1 MIRSFSLLSKL
12 KISSYISLSLDFF
25 KLFFICTDFQTL
37 TLQLDHH
44 KTTDENILAGTISS
58 SSASSGDLL
67 LQQSPKNKT
76 KLARWGWI
84 DVKIAFKVFL
94 VIASGCLSSVP
105 FEMIMRRDRGS
116 GMFAAFFLHIYT
128 VSIGFPRASRENY
141 LLGSKMPITWHIM
154 LVCLSF
160 MFIVFKTAAI
170 ENMPMPLFIVGSNM
184 QLVAGVVIGYV
195 VDGHSYSLGQICSV
209 LFVTLGC
216 IIVTLNG
223 DGFTSSLGLASTL
236 FGLFCITTAVSILSF
251 LVSASNIAVKRYGAD
266 TLEQMF
272 RQHLFSLPLFFVSWE
287 TIGPRFRTWSE
298 SPSIF
303 TIFGSPVPILYV
315 LLLCTTV
322 FAQINRYLSTNLAI
336 ETGALESQIVCAAT
350 KTIVLLVSL
359 LYFNAPPYPSIR
371 IWAGV
376 ILQLLGSLMYARI
389 TAMLQEKGN
398 LENFMGKTKALKRND
413 SDKEGSNSEEE
424 GSFNLGMPS
433 RSNSMPNNIEKGN
446 MRRTNSKS
454 SLESL
459 MQNVVSPV
467 KEKEALA

>member
-1 MIRSFSLLSKL
+1 M
-12 KISSYISLSLDFF
+12 
-25 KLFFICTDFQTL
+25 
-37 TLQLDHH
+37 
-44 KTTDENILAGTISS
+44 
-58 SSASSGDLL
+58 
-67 LQQSPKNKT
+67 
-76 KLARWGWI
+76 
-84 DVKIAFKVFL
+84 AFKVFL
-94 VIASGCLSSVP
+94 VIASGCLSSIP

-128 VSIGFPRASRENY
+128 VSIGFPRANRDGY
-141 LLGSKMPITWHIM
+141 LIQSKMPITWHIM

-160 MFIVFKTAAI
+160 LFIVFKTAAI

-184 QLVAGVVIGYV
+184 QLVAGVVIGYT
-195 VDGHSYSLGQICSV
+195 VDGHNYSLGQIFSV

-223 DGFTSSLGLASTL
+223 DGFSSSLGLANTL

-251 LVSASNIAVKRYGAD
+251 LVSASNIAVKKYGAD

-272 RQHLFSLPLFFVSWE
+272 RQHLFSLPLFLLSWDS
-287 TIGPRFRTWSE
+287 IGPRFRTWSE

-359 LYFNAPPYPSIR
+359 LYFNAPPYPSLR
-371 IWAGV
+371 IWGGV
-376 ILQLLGSLMYARI
+376 VLQLFGSLMYARI
-389 TAMLQEKGN
+389 TAMLQEN
-398 LENFMGKTKALKRND
+398 DNFVSKNKMMKRND
-413 SDKEGSNSEEE
+413 SDKDGSNSDGED
-424 GSFNLGMPS
+424 GYNLSMPI
-433 RSNSMPNNIEKGN
+433 RSNSLPPVVEKGSI
-446 MRRTNSKS
+446 RKSNSKS

-459 MQNVVSPV
+459 MYNVVSPT